1 MELDIGIIIPS
12 HGSYCNM
19 YIGRFI
25 IITPSLAAYRVSS
38 RSFPERKIIT
48 RDDGEVVTVVPTSD
62 AEPTDNPYIS
72 YNCAR
77 AAGQTIVVGN
87 GSHVD
92 PITEKLTLGYPARDA
107 LALGLLAMDYEKDAY
122 NTPRIAGTVGDSAY
136 IGIVRDDAVLVEP
149 VTGPTIVA
157 TYEKNTPEPIDFDAT
172 TPETAA
178 TEIMALPFEHGI
190 CATAVTADETGSV
203 AIENTAE
210 N

>member
-1 MELDIGIIIPS
+1 
-12 HGSYCNM
+12 M

-48 RDDGEVVTVVPTSD
+48 RNHGETVTVVPTSE

-77 AAGQTIVVGN
+77 IADQTAVMGN

-149 VTGPTIVA
+149 VTEPTIVA

-172 TPETAA
+172 TPEAAA
-178 TEIMALPFEHGI
+178 TEIMALPFEHAI
-190 CATAVTADETGSV
+190 CATAVTVADQRSV